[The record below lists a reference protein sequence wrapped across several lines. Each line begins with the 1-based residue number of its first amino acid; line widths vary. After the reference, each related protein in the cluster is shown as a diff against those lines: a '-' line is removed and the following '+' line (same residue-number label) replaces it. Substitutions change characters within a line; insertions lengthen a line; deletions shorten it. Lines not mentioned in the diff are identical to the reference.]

1 MLKIREYLII
11 KYDEKVKEV
20 RMKAKR
26 GEAINN
32 IQHVGICVLKI
43 NEILNEKKMSQVIRI
58 TDTKQEIDYSVS
70 KIKNQQSYINLKVRN
85 YILVRV
91 LVERI
96 KYIIR
101 YNYYEIKDRVTND
114 NNRDSMC
121 L

>member
-1 MLKIREYLII
+1 
-11 KYDEKVKEV
+11 
-20 RMKAKR
+20 MKAKR

-32 IQHVGICVLKI
+32 IQYMEMHVLKV
-43 NEILNEKKMSQVIRI
+43 NRILNEKKMSQVIRI
-58 TDTKQEIDYSVS
+58 TNTKQQEIDYFMS

-91 LVERI
+91 LAERI
-96 KYIIR
+96 KYVIR

-114 NNRDSMC
+114 NNRDSIY

>member
-1 MLKIREYLII
+1 
-11 KYDEKVKEV
+11 
-20 RMKAKR
+20 MKAKR
-26 GEAINN
+26 GETINN
-32 IQHVGICVLKI
+32 IQCMDMHILKV
-43 NEILNEKKMSQVIRI
+43 NRILNEKKMSQVIRI
-58 TDTKQEIDYSVS
+58 TNAKQQEIDYFMS

-91 LVERI
+91 LAERI
-96 KYIIR
+96 KYVIR